1 MAHNK
6 YSKQMEAGRAGVMLV
21 SVNQVKIRVFCLC
34 CIILTVYQG
43 SNLFKKRHQNTRLL
57 ALSIVLFAILQF
69 SPSGFAFAFVG
80 F

>member
-1 MAHNK
+1 M
-6 YSKQMEAGRAGVMLV
+6 
-21 SVNQVKIRVFCLC
+21 
-34 CIILTVYQG
+34 LTVYQG

-80 F
+80 FNRSGPMWFGWFLGNNNDTFDTFIKTRTK